1 MGIALMVEK
10 AVPRTTAMTKGWRL
24 FPLDSD
30 LLILCILQS
39 SRTGNDSPLIIRTT
53 ARKNLARF
61 APTCEKSS
69 RLSADLVNGPH
80 RWVYSASSRFTRTP
94 MPTVVLAPSL
104 VRYLPCSAP
113 GPWSRRVEGR
123 TVREAIEA
131 VLVEVPVLRG
141 YLLDEHGAMR
151 HHIAAFVNGVVIRDK
166 VGLAEPIPGD
176 GELFLVPA
184 LSGG

>member
-1 MGIALMVEK
+1 
-10 AVPRTTAMTKGWRL
+10 
-24 FPLDSD
+24 
-30 LLILCILQS
+30 
-39 SRTGNDSPLIIRTT
+39 
-53 ARKNLARF
+53 
-61 APTCEKSS
+61 
-69 RLSADLVNGPH
+69 
-80 RWVYSASSRFTRTP
+80 

-104 VRYLPCSAP
+104 VRYLPCPAP
-113 GPWSRRVEGR
+113 GSRSRRVEGR